1 MMKDE
6 LIDNLNAKIE
16 RDRKFMTSV
25 FNLLG
30 INALQTLLTRFK
42 YVELPDFT
50 DVSPIKNFFRSFS

>member
-16 RDRKFMTSV
+16 RDRKITVSI

-50 DVSPIKNFFRSFS
+50 DASPIKNFFRSFS